1 MRAAATVVLPSP
13 GGEFVV
19 VRRGEEFHEWAEVTN
34 PHAIAEGADEADTD
48 TDTGGEAE
56 ADTGGEADTGDEAD
70 TDTGDEAGTDTG
82 GEAEADTDKDETA
95 AKRAPAKRT
104 ARAAKTAS
112 DD

>member
-1 MRAAATVVLPSP
+1 MRAAATVVLSSP

-19 VRRGEEFHEWAEVTN
+19 VRPGEEFPEWAEVTN

-48 TDTGGEAE
+48 T
-56 ADTGGEADTGDEAD
+56 GGEADT
-70 TDTGDEAGTDTG
+70 
-82 GEAEADTDKDETA
+82 DTDKDETA

>member
-1 MRAAATVVLPSP
+1 MRAAATVVLASP

-19 VRRGEEFHEWAEVTN
+19 VRPGEPFPEWAQVTN
-34 PHAIAEGADEADTD
+34 PHAIAEGADEAD
-48 TDTGGEAE
+48 
-56 ADTGGEADTGDEAD
+56 
-70 TDTGDEAGTDTG
+70 TDTG